1 VFCWINLAECAVD
14 PPSTASFPFLAAPAG
29 IGAGGVV
36 LVPAAGGEPAAALA
50 PVAEEGEGA
59 AGGTAKAEAAAD
71 APPASPPAHHWSQ
84 ALQYLDRSLRV
95 EPGARVALLA
105 RRDGARL
112 RFALRAGVGAPVARA
127 PWRVEWGGGASVE
140 NPHFQ
145 RVHYCE
151 LLVRDFLQ
159 RARSGRFPPIAR
171 DVRMVLAHCGSLFL
185 DPAAVAEAGAELSVL
200 ERLHARAEFSAGASP
215 EALTRRPL
223 RWC

>member
-1 VFCWINLAECAVD
+1 MPAD
-14 PPSTASFPFLAAPAG
+14 SPPAASPAFAAPAG

-36 LVPAAGGEPAAALA
+36 LVSAAGGEPAAALA
-50 PVAEEGEGA
+50 PVAEEGAGGA
-59 AGGTAKAEAAAD
+59 AAGVKAAAKAAAD
-71 APPASPPAHHWSQ
+71 APSAPPPSAHHWGQ

-112 RFALRAGVGAPVARA
+112 RFALRAGVGAPVPRA
-127 PWRVEWGGGASVE
+127 PWRVEWGGGASTE

-185 DPAAVAEAGAELSVL
+185 HPAAVAEAGAELSVL